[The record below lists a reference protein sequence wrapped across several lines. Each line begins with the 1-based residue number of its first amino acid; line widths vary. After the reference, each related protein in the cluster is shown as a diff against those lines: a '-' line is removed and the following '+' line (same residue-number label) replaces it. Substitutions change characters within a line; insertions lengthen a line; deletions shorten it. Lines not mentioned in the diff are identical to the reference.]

1 MNLVEI
7 ALVDLSGAETF
18 PLDALMTLRQ
28 KWVDA
33 RDPLLAAL
41 ETYASGAD
49 RSDENASK
57 AFFGL
62 HLLAEKRDTAAFAPL
77 VAVAL
82 EGDHLYDLLGD
93 ATTETLP
100 SLLISLCGGDFVTL
114 QNIVETPAADEWARV
129 AAIEAFAWFVHTG
142 DIPLATA
149 RATFA
154 NWFETLEPRETHT
167 VWYGL
172 QAGVALLGLG
182 DLEPLVARAFRQKLV
197 DASILT
203 FEDFQE
209 DLRAA
214 RADRDGFFKERGL
227 GPIEDAVAALEV
239 FDLDEDDLEPPPPAE
254 NKFRNVGRND
264 PCPCGSGKKYKKC
277 CLGASGSGSE

>member
-7 ALVDLSGAETF
+7 ALADLSGAETF

-28 KWVDA
+28 KWSEA
-33 RDPLLAAL
+33 RDPLFAAL
-41 ETYASGAD
+41 DAYASGAD
-49 RSDENASK
+49 RSEENASR

-62 HLLAEKRDTAAFAPL
+62 HLLAEKRDAAAFAPL

-82 EGDHLYDLLGD
+82 EGEPLYDLLGD

-100 SLLISLCGGDFVTL
+100 GLFISLCDGDFATL
-114 QNIVETPAADEWARV
+114 RRLVETPETDEWARV
-129 AAIEAFAWFVHTG
+129 AAIEAFAWFVHKG
-142 DIPLATA
+142 EIALDEA
-149 RATFA
+149 RETFQR
-154 NWFETLEPRETHT
+154 WFETLEPRETDV
-167 VWYGL
+167 VWYGW
-172 QAGVALLGLG
+172 QAGVALLGFT

-197 DASILT
+197 DNSILA

-214 RADRDGFFKERGL
+214 RADRDGFFKERGV

-239 FDLDEDDLEPPPPAE
+239 FDQEEEDFAPPAPAE
-254 NKFRNVGRND
+254 NKFKNVGRND

-277 CLGASGSGSE
+277 CLGKE

>member
-7 ALVDLSGAETF
+7 ALEDLSGAETF

-33 RDPLLAAL
+33 RDPLFSAL

-49 RSDENASK
+49 RSEANASR

-62 HLLAEKRDTAAFAPL
+62 HLLAEKRDAETFAPL

-82 EGDHLYDLLGD
+82 EGDPLYDLLGD
-93 ATTETLP
+93 GATETLP
-100 SLLISLCGGDFVTL
+100 ALFISLSGGDFATL
-114 QNIVETPAADEWARV
+114 RKIVETPNAHPWARV
-129 AAIEAFAWFVHTG
+129 AAIEALCWFVHKG
-142 DIPLATA
+142 EIGLDDA
-149 RATFA
+149 RKTFA
-154 NWFETLEPRETHT
+154 GWFETLQPRETDE
-167 VWYGL
+167 VWYGW
-172 QAGVALLGLG
+172 QAGVALLGLS

-197 DASILT
+197 DNSILVL
-203 FEDFQE
+203 EDFQD

-214 RADRDGFFKERGL
+214 RADRDGFFEQRGI
-227 GPIEDAVAALEV
+227 GPIDDAVAALEI
-239 FDLDEDDLEPPPPAE
+239 FDLDPEDLEPPAPAE
-254 NKFRNVGRND
+254 NKFRDVGRND

-277 CLGASGSGSE
+277 CLRADEG